1 MKTTI
6 ALLLLLVS
14 AAASAAEPAPAA
26 AADDPLARSF
36 FPPDLV
42 MKHQKEIGLTERQR
56 ETIKT
61 EIQKAQSK
69 FLDLQFQVQSEAEE
83 LLELVQ
89 SRPVDEARALAQ
101 AEAVMR
107 LETETKKLHLGML
120 VRIKNMLTETQ
131 VQRLAQLRDGAA
143 P

>member
-1 MKTTI
+1 MKTRFA
-6 ALLLLLVS
+6 ALFFFV
-14 AAASAAEPAPAA
+14 ASAALATDAAP
-26 AADDPLARSF
+26 AADDPIARSF
-36 FPPDLV
+36 FAPDLV

-61 EIQKAQSK
+61 EIQKVQSK
-69 FLDLQFQVQSEAEE
+69 YLDLQFQMQSEAEK
-83 LLELVQ
+83 LLDLIQ
-89 SRPVDEARALAQ
+89 SRPVDESRTLAQ
-101 AEAVMR
+101 AETVMR

-131 VQRLAQLRDGAA
+131 VQRLGELRDAA